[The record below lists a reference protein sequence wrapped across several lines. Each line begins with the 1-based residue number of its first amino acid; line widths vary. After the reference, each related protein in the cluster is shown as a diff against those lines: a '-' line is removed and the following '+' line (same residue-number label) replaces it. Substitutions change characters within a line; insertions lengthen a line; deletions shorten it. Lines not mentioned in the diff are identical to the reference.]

1 MSCAKRSLTTDTN
14 NDDHTLL
21 YAAVACDCRSV
32 LYRESIFGGKTF
44 MTTHSETLL
53 AGKSGIV
60 TGAGQGIGR
69 AIAQVLARE
78 GAAILV
84 ADVNRDAGEE
94 TCELINNAGVR
105 AQFQPSDVS
114 DEPAVEAMVAAA
126 VDAFGGL
133 NIACNS
139 AALSRG
145 SGPIHE

>member
-1 MSCAKRSLTTDTN
+1 
-14 NDDHTLL
+14 
-21 YAAVACDCRSV
+21 
-32 LYRESIFGGKTF
+32 

-84 ADVNRDAGEE
+84 ADVNREAGEE
-94 TCELINNAGVR
+94 TCELINSAGGR
-105 AQFQPSDVS
+105 AQFQPCDVS